1 MVEGRPL
8 ILGGINVPF
17 DRGLVG
23 HSDGDVLCHAVIDA
37 IIGGTGL
44 GDIGT
49 YFPSSDR
56 KWEGIDSGIL
66 VRRTITIVKKARW
79 RVTFVDAT
87 IVAEKP
93 EMKPFVDSIT
103 TNLATILGMD
113 LDDVNI
119 KSKAT
124 DGLGIFGRGEG
135 IGAIAIATLVSV

>member
-1 MVEGRPL
+1 LVEGRPL

>member
-8 ILGGINVPF
+8 ILGGIDVPF

-37 IIGGTGL
+37 IIGGASL

-56 KWEGIDSGIL
+56 KWEGVDSTIL
-66 VRRTITIVKKARW
+66 VRKTLTILEKARW

-87 IVAEKP
+87 IIAEEP
-93 EMKPFVDSIT
+93 HIKPFVDSIE

-113 LDDVNI
+113 QDDINI

-135 IGAIAIATLVSV
+135 IGAIAIATLILI

>member
-1 MVEGRPL
+1 MIEGRPL
-8 ILGGINVPF
+8 VLGGIGVPF

-37 IIGGTGL
+37 IIGGAGV

-56 KWEGIDSGIL
+56 KLEGVDSTIL
-66 VRRTITIVKKARW
+66 VRKTITIIEKTRW
-79 RVTFVDAT
+79 RVAFVDAT
-87 IVAEKP
+87 IIAEKP
-93 EMKPFVDSIT
+93 HMKPFVDSIEA
-103 TNLATILGMD
+103 NLATILGID
-113 LDDVNI
+113 QDDINI

-135 IGAIAIATLVSV
+135 IGAIAIATLMSI